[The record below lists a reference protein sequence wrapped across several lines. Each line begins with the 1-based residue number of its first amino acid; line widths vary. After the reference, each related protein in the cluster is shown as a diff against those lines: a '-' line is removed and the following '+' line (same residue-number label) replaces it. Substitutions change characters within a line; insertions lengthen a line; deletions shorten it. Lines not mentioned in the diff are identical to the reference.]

1 MSLIANNIK
10 NISIYL
16 LPMAAFFLL
25 ISSAGTNFFLLL
37 SVIASIF
44 YCVKNKGYKVL
55 VEKNILKLCFAIY
68 FLFLISIFYSAA
80 SIEEITEILKK
91 YVKFVYI
98 PFLYYLIKIQKNGEI
113 IINFFIYG
121 VSLILIL
128 SYLKFFNIVN
138 FEYFYNFLRETN
150 IAVIQDKIID
160 TNSSIFQN
168 YIIQGVILSFYSF
181 LCLYLANINKK
192 FLYYALSFFSFTN
205 VMFLNDSRSAYIIMM
220 LLMIFSLYKIITNN
234 KGRVVLVVLCVSIF
248 STQLADNLKT
258 RMGVINDNVDRISQ
272 NNYNSSLGYRYMW
285 FKIGVDNIF
294 KAPLLGLGAGSYR
307 VSTID
312 YFNKHPTSDVN
323 YYVTNNPHNEF
334 LSISSQLGSV
344 GLFLF
349 FGFLFYLFK
358 DSRGDILSRGVFVV
372 VAVSSLFNS
381 AFYDNMLGLFIVIL
395 VCLSSQDKFRES
407 TEIE

>member
-1 MSLIANNIK
+1 MQKNMSLIANNIK

-68 FLFLISIFYSAA
+68 FLFLISIFYSEA

-160 TNSSIFQN
+160 TNSSIFHN

-192 FLYYALSFFSFTN
+192 FLYYA
-205 VMFLNDSRSAYIIMM
+205 
-220 LLMIFSLYKIITNN
+220 
-234 KGRVVLVVLCVSIF
+234 
-248 STQLADNLKT
+248 
-258 RMGVINDNVDRISQ
+258 
-272 NNYNSSLGYRYMW
+272 
-285 FKIGVDNIF
+285 
-294 KAPLLGLGAGSYR
+294 
-307 VSTID
+307 
-312 YFNKHPTSDVN
+312 
-323 YYVTNNPHNEF
+323 
-334 LSISSQLGSV
+334 
-344 GLFLF
+344 
-349 FGFLFYLFK
+349 
-358 DSRGDILSRGVFVV
+358 
-372 VAVSSLFNS
+372 
-381 AFYDNMLGLFIVIL
+381 
-395 VCLSSQDKFRES
+395 
-407 TEIE
+407 